1 VFLGCGLL
9 SALGCNTALIS
20 LLPAEGSPSA
30 GSTDAGSLDAGLSG
44 AGASDAGLLDA
55 GLSGGGSTDAGVL
68 DAGGSAPLPG
78 LVSEWKLATDPA
90 DSTGSNSGQLLGGAV
105 FVKDPTRGQ
114 VLSCNGSDAGVHV
127 ANTAGLSFTYAAW
140 IWSNT
145 TSHTG
150 TNAEID
156 GDTLL
161 SSNIAPQQDDFA
173 LALLS
178 DRLAYINYNMES
190 NGMTVVTDGQ
200 WHHVAVTRQDGSS
213 VTLYVDGKV
222 DGAGKAG
229 SGGVA
234 ANTSLY
240 FCGGGV
246 GGHYYRGLLSDVQ
259 LYDRVL
265 APSEVQTLFAA
276 TR

>member
-1 VFLGCGLL
+1 VPRRLFFVCVLAGG
-9 SALGCNTALIS
+9 LGCNTALIS
-20 LLPAEGSPSA
+20 LLPADGSPRA
-30 GSTDAGSLDAGLSG
+30 GSPDAGSLDAGPPD
-44 AGASDAGLLDA
+44 ASSFDAGSPDASFFDA
-55 GLSGGGSTDAGVL
+55 GSP
-68 DAGGSAPLPG
+68 PLPG
-78 LVSEWKLATDPA
+78 LVSEWRLASDA
-90 DSTGSNSGQLLGGAV
+90 VDSAGSNSGQLLGGAV
-105 FVKDPTRGQ
+105 FVKDPARGQ
-114 VLSCNGSDAGVHV
+114 VLSCNGTDAGVRV

-140 IWSNT
+140 IWSDT

-178 DRLAYINYNMES
+178 NRLAYINYNMES
-190 NGMTVVTDGQ
+190 NGLTVVTDGQ
-200 WHHVAVTRQDGSS
+200 WHQVAVTRQDGAS
-213 VTLYVDGKV
+213 VTLYVDGKI
-222 DGAGKAG
+222 DG
-229 SGGVA
+229 SGNASTGDVS

-240 FCGGGV
+240 FCGGAV
-246 GGHYYRGLLSDVQ
+246 GGHYFRGSLSDVQ

-265 APSEVQTLFAA
+265 TPGEVQTLFAA

>member
-1 VFLGCGLL
+1 VLRRLFLGCSLV

-20 LLPAEGSPSA
+20 LLPAEGSSSA
-30 GSTDAGSLDAGLSG
+30 GSTGSGSLDAGP
-44 AGASDAGLLDA
+44 LDA
-55 GLSGGGSTDAGVL
+55 GPPDAGPPVAGSL

-90 DSTGSNSGQLLGGAV
+90 DSAGNNSGQLLGGAV
-105 FVKDPTRGQ
+105 FVKDATRGQ

-127 ANTAGLSFTYAAW
+127 SNTAGLSFTYAAW

-150 TNAEID
+150 TNAEVD

-161 SSNIAPQQDDFA
+161 SANIAPQQDDFA

-200 WHHVAVTRQDGSS
+200 WHHVAVTRQDGAS

-222 DGAGKAG
+222 DGGGKAG
-229 SGGVA
+229 SGGVS

-246 GGHYYRGLLSDVQ
+246 GGHYFRGLLSDVQ

-265 APSEVQTLFAA
+265 AAGEVQTLCA
-276 TR
+276 TTR

>member
-1 VFLGCGLL
+1 VLRRLVLGCALL
-9 SALGCNTALIS
+9 SSLGCNTALIS

-30 GSTDAGSLDAGLSG
+30 GSSG
-44 AGASDAGLLDA
+44 AGSSGAGSSGA
-55 GLSGGGSTDAGVL
+55 GPL
-68 DAGGSAPLPG
+68 DAGGSAPPPG
-78 LVSEWKLATDPA
+78 LVSEWKLTSDPA

-105 FVKDPTRGQ
+105 FVTDPTRGQ
-114 VLSCNGSDAGVHV
+114 VLSCNGNDAGVRV

-150 TNAEID
+150 TNAEVD

-178 DRLAYINYNMES
+178 NRLAYINYNMES

-200 WHHVAVTRQDGSS
+200 WHQVAVSRQNGAS

-222 DGAGKAG
+222 DG
-229 SGGVA
+229 SGNASTGDVS
-234 ANTSLY
+234 ANSSLY

-246 GGHYYRGLLSDVQ
+246 GGHYFRGLLSDVQ

-265 APSEVQTLFAA
+265 APGEVQTLFAA
-276 TR
+276 AH